1 MVTVSVVL
9 CAYNGENFIREQLAS
24 ILGQS
29 HSRLEIIVQDDCS
42 NDQTAAIVREMQ
54 EADARIKLFQNDSN
68 LGFNRN
74 FESAIRKATSD
85 WIALSDQDDIWHP
98 DKISTMLAEYDGK
111 SVLMH
116 CDSVLFKGQPD
127 YSLRQLPSHRRFS
140 GSDARQLFVQNTVEG
155 HTVLFQRRLLKQAF
169 PFPEDVFFDWWLG
182 YCAAVSGGV
191 QWVSRTL
198 VWRRIHAN
206 NQSDGQEKKVDK
218 LIATYNAFVG
228 HPLANDAQKEFGQTL
243 ISLLSDGNTKQLRRF
258 LWRNRTVIF
267 FFKRKRFLNMLSQRR
282 KIGRLIADFNFTSH

>member
-9 CAYNGENFIREQLAS
+9 
-24 ILGQS
+24 
-29 HSRLEIIVQDDCS
+29 
-42 NDQTAAIVREMQ
+42 

-74 FESAIRKATSD
+74 FESAIQKATGD

-98 DKISTMLAEYDGK
+98 DKISTMLAEHDGK
-111 SVLMH
+111 SVLVH

-140 GSDARQLFVQNTVEG
+140 GSDARQLFIQNTVEG

-169 PFPEDVFFDWWLG
+169 PFPENVFFDWWLG
-182 YCAAVSGGV
+182 YCAAVSGDV
-191 QWVSRTL
+191 QCVNRTL

-206 NQSDGQEKKVDK
+206 NQSDGQERKADK

-228 HPLANDAQKEFGQTL
+228 HPLANNAQKEFGQTL
-243 ISLLSDGNTKQLRRF
+243 ISLLSDGNTKQLRQF
-258 LWRNRTVIF
+258 LWRNRKTIF
-267 FFKRKRFLNMLSQRR
+267 FFKQKRFFNVLNYR
-282 KIGRLIADFNFTSH
+282 KKISRLILNFNLANH